1 MDAATSATVEPSASS
16 FFEPSGSTMFISV
29 PFLCRARTKRL
40 HDRFAAS
47 APCARLCDKTTKPPR
62 CSRGG
67 FDCIAKWLLHAVLGL
82 SGARLPRL
90 LLGRRLLRL
99 LRSSAA
105 LLRGTTRARTTG
117 NGRGAVRAHGPGG
130 VERVVAGAA
139 KVLETL
145 VAVRAQHEVGFHR
158 VAAVR
163 ALAVLHELALLQRD
177 LQLLLV
183 AVDLQQRRAQQAVRD
198 DAEQRDERHD
208 SPHVPVGT
216 AQVRIAHH
224 PDDGQHIQD
233 DQQHHNHGERGLQF
247 RSPQL
252 VKQFAHFNLV
262 FLYIQRLV
270 HRYGKRAIH
279 AHDQSL

>member
-1 MDAATSATVEPSASS
+1 MLA
-16 FFEPSGSTMFISV
+16 
-29 PFLCRARTKRL
+29 L
-40 HDRFAAS
+40 
-47 APCARLCDKTTKPPR
+47 
-62 CSRGG
+62 RGAG
-67 FDCIAKWLLHAVLGL
+67 PA
-82 SGARLPRL
+82 LP
-90 LLGRRLLRL
+90 LLGSRLLRL
-99 LRSSAA
+99 LRSGARGAA
-105 LLRGTTRARTTG
+105 ARGRGTAHGGRAVG
-117 NGRGAVRAHGPGG
+117 AHGPRR
-130 VERVVAGAA
+130 VERMVAGAA
-139 KVLETL
+139 EVLQAL
-145 VAVRAQHEVGFHR
+145 VAVRAQHEVGLHR
-158 VAAVR
+158 IAAVR
-163 ALAVLHELALLQRD
+163 ALAVLHELALLERD

-270 HRYGKRAIH
+270 RRYGKSAIH